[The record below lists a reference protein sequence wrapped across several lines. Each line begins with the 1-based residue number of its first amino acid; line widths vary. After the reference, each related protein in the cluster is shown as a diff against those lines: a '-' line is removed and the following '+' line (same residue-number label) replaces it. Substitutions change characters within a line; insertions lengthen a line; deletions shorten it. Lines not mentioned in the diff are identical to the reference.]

1 MSFPATL
8 AATPDSAAERDAWL
22 RLLTTPG
29 LGRSATRKLLAAFGS
44 AQAVWTA
51 EPAARSAVVGPA
63 LAAALA
69 VPPPQWA
76 ALCERTTA
84 WLSASTDEAPRRV
97 LTLADADYPAPLLHA
112 PDPPLMLHL
121 QGRVDLLRRPSLAI
135 VGSRHATPQG
145 MELTTEFAG
154 VLARQG
160 LCIVSGLAL
169 GIDAAAHAGAL
180 DAGGTSVAVVGTGLD
195 RVYPQRHHA
204 LAHRLA
210 VQGLLVSEFPLGT
223 PPLSD
228 NFPMRNR
235 IIAGLTLG
243 TLVVEAAMRSGSLIT
258 ARLAA
263 ESGREVFALPG
274 SVRAPQSRGCHHLI
288 RQGASLVETPQDIL
302 DELGLAATA
311 PAVPVGAAL
320 SPADRP
326 RRSGPRQAAAAAHDP
341 AMAGLD
347 RACAAPPDLLDALGH
362 DPVMLDVLVART
374 GQSAQALGAA
384 LLQLELDGHVARLPG
399 QLFQRVGVASG

>member
-1 MSFPATL
+1 MSSPAAL
-8 AATPDSAAERDAWL
+8 AANPDSAAERDAWL

-51 EPAARSAVVGPA
+51 EPAARLAVAGPA
-63 LAAALA
+63 VAAALA
-69 VPPPQWA
+69 VPPPSWA
-76 ALCERTTA
+76 GLCERTA
-84 WLSASTDEAPRRV
+84 DWLAAGTPEAPRRV
-97 LTLADADYPAPLLHA
+97 MTLADADYPAPLLHA

-121 QGRVDLLRRPSLAI
+121 QGRVELLTRPGLAV

-145 MELTTEFAG
+145 LELTTEFAAA
-154 VLARQG
+154 LARQG

-169 GIDAAAHAGAL
+169 GIDAAAHTGAL
-180 DAGGTSVAVVGTGLD
+180 DAGGASVAVVGTGLD

-223 PPLSD
+223 PPLAD
-228 NFPMRNR
+228 HFPMRNR

-302 DELGLAATA
+302 DELGFATPTPAA
-311 PAVPVGAAL
+311 PADAVV

-326 RRSGPRQAAAAAHDP
+326 RRSGPRKATVAAPSAVATSPDS
-341 AMAGLD
+341 
-347 RACAAPPDLLDALGH
+347 ACDAPPDLLDALGH
-362 DPVMLDVLVART
+362 DPVMLDVLMART